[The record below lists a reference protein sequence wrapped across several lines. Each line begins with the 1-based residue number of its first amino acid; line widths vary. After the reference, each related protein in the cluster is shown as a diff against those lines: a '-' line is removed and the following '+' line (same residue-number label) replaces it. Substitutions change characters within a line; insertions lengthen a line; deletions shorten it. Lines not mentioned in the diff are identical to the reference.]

1 MRRYK
6 ISKTYE
12 PATFVGFEWVLET
25 VDSQSH
31 EVIDSVF
38 GQTFGDIVE
47 GIGSENQSRILD
59 AIENVKDGN
68 TFYQFALVTYFG
80 NELQPRMSNK
90 YTYVNLEIE
99 GLRENPV
106 FPELQREASK
116 GNIPYFFLTEL
127 KSQYSRM
134 EQ

>member
-31 EVIDSVF
+31 EVI
-38 GQTFGDIVE
+38 
-47 GIGSENQSRILD
+47 
-59 AIENVKDGN
+59 VKDGN

-134 EQ
+134 VQTTGNWRYK